1 MFLDVKL
8 RLEPTVEVAER
19 DRYMDFHIW
28 APSLPTAVPKVTGAA
43 EEARKEVKGVVVL
56 ARTPT
61 LLVLLNAIVAI
72 LVIDFTGFLIAED
85 FVSFGYFY
93 KLFVGRVVATR
104 AS

>member
-1 MFLDVKL
+1 M
-8 RLEPTVEVAER
+8 
-19 DRYMDFHIW
+19 
-28 APSLPTAVPKVTGAA
+28 
-43 EEARKEVKGVVVL
+43 
-56 ARTPT
+56 
-61 LLVLLNAIVAI
+61 LVLLNAIVAI